1 MNIEITRTTNPR
13 QKPEMKGI
21 RFGTYFSDHMF
32 LMNYTEGK
40 GWYNPRI
47 VPYGTIELEP
57 SAMVFHYAQEIFEG
71 MKAYRTE
78 KGNIQLFR
86 PMDNIERF
94 NNSGVKLCIPHI
106 PEEDFLQAL
115 KTLVEVDKD
124 WVPSEPDTSL
134 YIRPFAIA
142 LDAQLGVHVAKN
154 YLFCII
160 TCPVGAYYP
169 EGLNPVKIAVEARE
183 VRAVR
188 GGTGFTK
195 CGGNYAASLHASHEA
210 GKKGFSQVL
219 WLDGVE
225 QKYIEEVGAMNV
237 MFKIGGKI
245 VTPSL
250 EKGTVLPGVTRRTA
264 IAILRHWGY
273 EVEERDI
280 SIDELVEAADN
291 GTLEEAW
298 GTGTAAVISPIGDRH
313 RRRHL
318 PHRRNLLPGQGA
330 CDRRLPDRRADPE
343 AVRHHHR
350 HPVGQ
355 GGGSLRLGRPRLLSH
370 SANKKLRTKARSFFV
385 SVSVCRWRRSPGG
398 SAGRGGSPGRPRSE
412 GRPS

>member
-1 MNIEITRTTNPR
+1 MQIDIIRTTNPR
-13 QKPEMKGI
+13 TKPEMKGI

-86 PMDNIERF
+86 PMDNINRF

-142 LDAQLGVHVAKN
+142 LDPQLGVHVAKN

-169 EGLNPVKIAVEARE
+169 EGLNPVKIAV
-183 VRAVR
+183 
-188 GGTGFTK
+188 
-195 CGGNYAASLHASHEA
+195 
-210 GKKGFSQVL
+210 GFSQVL

-237 MFKIGGKI
+237 MFKINGKI

-264 IAILRHWGY
+264 LQILRHWGY
-273 EVEERDI
+273 EVEERDL
-280 SIDELVEAADN
+280 SIDELIEAADN

-298 GTGTAAVISPIGDRH
+298 GTGTAAVISPIGEISFQDKVH
-313 RRRHL
+313 VIGGFKIGEL
-318 PHRRNLLPGQGA
+318 TQKLYDTITAIQWGKA
-330 CDRRLPDRRADPE
+330 EDPFGWVE
-343 AVRHHHR
+343 
-350 HPVGQ
+350 PV
-355 GGGSLRLGRPRLLSH
+355 
-370 SANKKLRTKARSFFV
+370 
-385 SVSVCRWRRSPGG
+385 C
-398 SAGRGGSPGRPRSE
+398 
-412 GRPS
+412 